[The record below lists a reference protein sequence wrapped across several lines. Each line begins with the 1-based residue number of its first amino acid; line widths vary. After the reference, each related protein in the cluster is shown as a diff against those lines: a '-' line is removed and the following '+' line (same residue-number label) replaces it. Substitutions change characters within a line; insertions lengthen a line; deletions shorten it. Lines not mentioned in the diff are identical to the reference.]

1 MSHVKPYKCL
11 FCHTLLLFEALF
23 LSATLLR
30 TSFYISSQVTFSD
43 LAFIRF
49 AVIDASSNHVTA
61 QRIIPINSLKP
72 GYRHIRLRSPTNQS
86 LPLSSLFI
94 YSSSQEEGI
103 EVAVDTTSCED
114 FTGRSQ
120 SVKVSTETGI
130 MSHQGSSA
138 SGSIRDSSSIP
149 GSVPTRRRMFFLVVH
164 GVVPEEPS
172 TILKI
177 TQESTT
183 SEVIAQALIKG
194 NKSSEKVFDYVLIEE
209 VATSWDKK
217 QLLKKHFNAV
227 QRILEPE
234 ERPLEAQSKW
244 KGEGRFVLKKVS
256 DDPSTRAWMSTI
268 KAATIRKEKVLKR
281 QDSSNNMSSSDQF
294 SSWNDDHLDNFLVCI
309 YNVSPDQP
317 YTILKA
323 STTSTAQEIIQ
334 RVGFKYLL
342 FLFL

>member
-1 MSHVKPYKCL
+1 M
-11 FCHTLLLFEALF
+11 
-23 LSATLLR
+23 
-30 TSFYISSQVTFSD
+30 
-43 LAFIRF
+43 
-49 AVIDASSNHVTA
+49 
-61 QRIIPINSLKP
+61 
-72 GYRHIRLRSPTNQS
+72 
-86 LPLSSLFI
+86 
-94 YSSSQEEGI
+94 
-103 EVAVDTTSCED
+103 AVDPTSCED
-114 FTGRSQ
+114 FSARNQ
-120 SVKVSTETGI
+120 AVKVSSDTGHTL
-130 MSHQGSSA
+130 SHHGSSA
-138 SGSIRDSSSIP
+138 SGSIREAASMP

-164 GVVPEEPS
+164 GVLPEEPS

-183 SEVIAQALIKG
+183 SEVIAQALIKA

-209 VATSWDKK
+209 VASSWDKK
-217 QLLKKHFNAV
+217 ELMRKNYSLV
-227 QRILEPE
+227 QRILESE

-268 KAATIRKEKVLKR
+268 KAATIRKEKLVLNR
-281 QDSSNNMSSSDQF
+281 QDSTNIADQF

-334 RVGFKYLL
+334 RVSFICFPLSLL
-342 FLFL
+342 LSLQEIFFEKS